1 MTSYISVILKSTTLQ
16 KIFPNLNSIIRNK
29 IFLSSVT
36 FNTDI
41 NEPQNSSELSN
52 NVLANNNNN
61 EGEQFRYLL
70 RNSAFI
76 NLGDPKDKT
85 VVGKIFHV
93 VENDLYIDFGWKFYC
108 VCSRP
113 TKNGKQYIRGSE
125 VLLKIKDLE
134 LSTEFLGSTT
144 GLTLL
149 EADAFIIKLLKS
161 PLKETS

>member
-76 NLGDPKDKT
+76 NVSILLLDIT
-85 VVGKIFHV
+85 YRFYQFMNFFVFSVGR
-93 VENDLYIDFGWKFYC
+93 
-108 VCSRP
+108 SQR
-113 TKNGKQYIRGSE
+113 
-125 VLLKIKDLE
+125 
-134 LSTEFLGSTT
+134 
-144 GLTLL
+144 
-149 EADAFIIKLLKS
+149 
-161 PLKETS
+161 